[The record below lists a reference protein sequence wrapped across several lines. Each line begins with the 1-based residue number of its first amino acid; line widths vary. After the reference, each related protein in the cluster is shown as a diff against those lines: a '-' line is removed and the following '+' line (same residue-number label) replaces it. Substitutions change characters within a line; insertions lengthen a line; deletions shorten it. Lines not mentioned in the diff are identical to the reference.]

1 MEDVAMLYS
10 ILVANGP
17 VFAAALIGIVVALVW
32 WPKAPL
38 PAKLVL
44 VACVLE
50 MLLTGMSAWM
60 SGWYV
65 PHMVREGNTM
75 QGIRTIVTA
84 ISVCA
89 SVLRAVLFGLLIWAA
104 FAGRDATHPTLR

>member
-1 MEDVAMLYS
+1 MEDFAMIYG

-17 VFAAALIGIVVALVW
+17 VFAAALIGIVLALVW

-44 VACVLE
+44 IACALE
-50 MLLTGMSAWM
+50 MLLTGLSAWM

-75 QGIRTIVTA
+75 QGIRTVVTA

-104 FAGRDATHPTLR
+104 FADRHAAVTTPR